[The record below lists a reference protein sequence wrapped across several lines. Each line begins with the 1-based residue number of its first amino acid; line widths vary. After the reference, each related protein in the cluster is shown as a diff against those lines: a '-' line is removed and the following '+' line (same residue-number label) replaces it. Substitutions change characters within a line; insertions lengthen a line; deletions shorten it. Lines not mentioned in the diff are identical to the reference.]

1 MRRATKLACPR
12 LFEVEALRDGRL
24 AGPEIARVRAHA
36 GLCHVCAA
44 EAEALDALA
53 RALRSSARAER
64 DELHVRRERTRLL
77 GAFDA
82 RLVQALRGGRS
93 RAWWAAVAAVVVVS
107 SVAALGVT
115 LATSRLE
122 RARRATVATP
132 AKPAE
137 AVSIRVEGNARFSR
151 RTEQHVERIVLESG
165 SLAIRVPKARAAR
178 RLVVVLPD
186 GELED
191 IGTTFTV
198 SAAGARTTRVTVE
211 EGSVILRLHGSRP
224 LVLAAGE
231 SWPPSSR
238 PSAAKPAPS
247 SAPSAVPSEPE
258 VLPSSRRATAPR
270 ASVTSGSAVV
280 APAARSDPSADFR
293 VALSALNSGDHAGA
307 ARLLTT
313 FLANHPHDARSEDAA
328 YLRVIAFQR
337 SGDESATE
345 RASSDYLRRFSA
357 GFRRAEVEALK
368 ASLRRH

>member
-1 MRRATKLACPR
+1 MRRATTLACPR

-36 GLCHVCAA
+36 GLCPVCAA

-122 RARRATVATP
+122 RARRATVATL

-151 RTEQHVERIVLESG
+151 RTEQHVE
-165 SLAIRVPKARAAR
+165 
-178 RLVVVLPD
+178 
-186 GELED
+186 
-191 IGTTFTV
+191 
-198 SAAGARTTRVTVE
+198 
-211 EGSVILRLHGSRP
+211 
-224 LVLAAGE
+224 
-231 SWPPSSR
+231 
-238 PSAAKPAPS
+238 
-247 SAPSAVPSEPE
+247 
-258 VLPSSRRATAPR
+258 
-270 ASVTSGSAVV
+270 
-280 APAARSDPSADFR
+280 
-293 VALSALNSGDHAGA
+293 
-307 ARLLTT
+307 
-313 FLANHPHDARSEDAA
+313 
-328 YLRVIAFQR
+328 
-337 SGDESATE
+337 
-345 RASSDYLRRFSA
+345 
-357 GFRRAEVEALK
+357 
-368 ASLRRH
+368 